1 MKNFI
6 FWQIK
11 GNRTKTNK
19 IPVVTKKRKNN
30 NEIKTNSIKGNAM
43 TPFLEI
49 KKSICFKNKQQNTNS
64 SEF

>member
-11 GNRTKTNK
+11 GNRTKANK

-30 NEIKTNSIKGNAM
+30 SEIKTNSIKGNAM
-43 TPFLEI
+43 TPFLEM
-49 KKSICFKNKQQNTNS
+49 
-64 SEF
+64 